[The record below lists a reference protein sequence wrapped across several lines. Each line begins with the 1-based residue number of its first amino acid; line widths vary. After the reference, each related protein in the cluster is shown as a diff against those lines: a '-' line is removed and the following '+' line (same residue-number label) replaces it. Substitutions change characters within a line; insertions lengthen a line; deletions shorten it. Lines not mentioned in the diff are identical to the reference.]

1 MGCGFPSLWAK
12 AHYPVWLLTPV
23 AYVCLAL
30 GWLLGTTLKLNP
42 FNVRVLVM
50 HRWFDIAAAEADLG
64 FAPIIAYEEGWQ
76 ETIAWFR
83 EHWLPT
89 YERSSGWLGIATQS
103 QAKIDIQEASRQ
115 ADLKAKAA

>member
-1 MGCGFPSLWAK
+1 MRLKGACSTSEHEEP
-12 AHYPVWLLTPV
+12 P
-23 AYVCLAL
+23 LA
-30 GWLLGTTLKLNP
+30 GRG
-42 FNVRVLVM
+42 
-50 HRWFDIAAAEADLG
+50 AAAEADLG